1 MAYDSTPYH
10 LVRPRLLRQIWHNR
24 LMAAV
29 ATTSVALLVGF
40 TVMRALPRGP
50 ATASQALIV
59 MLVTLLVGSIAGFLM
74 RSRWAFILVAVA
86 YIAAVEIGQINTPG
100 PTVGP
105 VHLDSTFGI
114 LALMVGRGFHGLVA
128 ILPMLLGV
136 SLGQIAA
143 RQIANEARPNGR
155 RFKPILTIALSVM
168 LVMLAGFIAWP
179 AHTPAIKDADGMSV
193 PGSIASLEKVRLGG
207 QDQWI
212 MLRGQSVDN
221 PVLLY
226 LSGGPGQSDLAFSR
240 ALFEDL
246 TRDFVV
252 VGWDQRGT
260 GKSYAALDPAETLT
274 LDQAIADTGELSRYL
289 SDRFDEQKIYLMGE
303 SWGSLLGVLTVQQH
317 PHLYHAFIGSGQ
329 MVNVQESDRRIY
341 QALLQEAEQTGDR
354 DLLKQLQRYGEPP
367 YQDIPYA
374 NGFVM
379 SQYPRLEKPYTLPQS
394 YIQHG
399 TAARL
404 GPFNI
409 LGSEYSLVEKV
420 NLFRGLIDMFTVMY
434 PQLQAIDLRQG
445 VQRLEVPVYILD
457 GAAELPARRNLL
469 LDWFD
474 RLQAPKKELFT
485 FENAAHSV
493 AFEQF
498 EALSEILTE
507 TVLPQTYPGAHAQ
520 RMGNTTRSLMP
531 YFHCYIAV

>member
-1 MAYDSTPYH
+1 MIDDSAPH
-10 LVRPRLLRQIWHNR
+10 HPARPRLLRQIWRNR
-24 LMAAV
+24 LLAAV
-29 ATTSVALLVGF
+29 VATSVALLVGL
-40 TVMRALPRGP
+40 TVVRALPRGP

-59 MLVTLLVGSIAGFLM
+59 MLVTLLVGSIAGGLM
-74 RSRWAFILVAVA
+74 RSRWAFILVAIT

-128 ILPMLLGV
+128 MLPMLLGV
-136 SLGQIAA
+136 GLGQRVA
-143 RQIANEARPNGR
+143 RQMAEESLR
-155 RFKPILTIALSVM
+155 RRRSKPIWTIALSV
-168 LVMLAGFIAWP
+168 LVILLAGFIAWP
-179 AHTPAIKDADGMSV
+179 AHTPAILNADGVPV
-193 PGSIASLEKVRLGG
+193 PGSITSLEKVRLGG

-212 MLRGQSVDN
+212 LLRGQSVNN

-274 LDQAIADTGELSRYL
+274 LEQAIADTGELSRYL

-303 SWGSLLGVLTVQQH
+303 SWGSLLGILAAQQH
-317 PHLYHAFIGSGQ
+317 PELYHAFIGSGQ
-329 MVNVQESDRRIY
+329 MVDVQESDRRIY
-341 QALLQEAEQTGDR
+341 QALLEEAKQTGDSE
-354 DLLKQLQRYGEPP
+354 LLKQLQRYGEPP
-367 YQDIPYA
+367 YEAIPYA
-374 NGFVM
+374 NGYIM
-379 SQYPRLEKPYTLPQS
+379 SQYPRLEKPYTPPQS
-394 YIQHG
+394 YIQRG

-434 PQLQAIDLRQG
+434 PQLQAIDLRQS

-457 GAAELPARRNLL
+457 GAAELPARRDLL

-474 RLQAPKKELFT
+474 RLQAPEKELFT

-498 EALSEILTE
+498 EALSDILTE
-507 TVLPQTYPGAHAQ
+507 TVLPQTYPGAHG
-520 RMGNTTRSLMP
+520 MGVPPVPSRTAKMAIP
-531 YFHCYIAV
+531 